1 MGKLECEKNTQG
13 AKFTVWEDFRMAGA
27 KNNAN
32 PRILARWPR
41 LLGIDEAAEYLS
53 IAPKTIRNGIGPK
66 APCPFPVRHK
76 KYGRRILFDRNDL
89 DAYADSLGHE

>member
-1 MGKLECEKNTQG
+1 MSGRKTSNK
-13 AKFTVWEDFRMAGA
+13 AV
-27 KNNAN
+27 
-32 PRILARWPR
+32 IIARWPR